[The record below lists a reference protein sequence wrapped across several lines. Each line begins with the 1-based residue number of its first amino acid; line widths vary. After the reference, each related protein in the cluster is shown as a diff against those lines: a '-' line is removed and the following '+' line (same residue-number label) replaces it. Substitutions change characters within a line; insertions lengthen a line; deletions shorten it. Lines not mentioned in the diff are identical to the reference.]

1 MIFLCVI
8 ALVIMVLAGAPLY
21 IVILTGAIFGYLAED
36 IPLSIVAVEMLGLA
50 ETPLLVALPLFT
62 FTGYLLAASETSQR
76 LLRLIQAL
84 FGWAPGGLA
93 IVGFL
98 LCAIFTAL
106 TGASGVT
113 IVALGAI
120 LFPMLL
126 KAGYSEKFSL
136 GHITTSGSLGL
147 LLVPSIPLI
156 LYGIVALQVA
166 TQLGV
171 EEKFSVTDIF
181 IASLVPLFLMVA
193 ALSLWTAVQHR
204 KLPTTSF
211 APSEVWLAMKQC
223 KWELPLPLLILGGIY
238 AGIITISEVAAIT
251 ALYVLI
257 VEVIIYKD
265 VPLKKLPS
273 IIQES
278 MVMVGS
284 IILILGSAW
293 ALTNYFV
300 DIQIAEHLF
309 KFINDQISN
318 PLVFLILLNI
328 FLLIVGALLDIFSAI
343 VILVPLLLPVA
354 VRYGIHPVHLGIILI
369 ANLQI
374 GYFTPPVGMN
384 LFIAS
389 YRFKRS
395 ILDLYIASI
404 PFMLIL
410 LAVLMLITYVPFL
423 STWFLHF

>member
-1 MIFLCVI
+1 MIVLAI
-8 ALVIMVLAGAPLY
+8 AVLVLMVLCGAPLFT
-21 IVILTGAIFGYLAED
+21 VILAGAIFGYLSAE
-36 IPLSIVAVEMLGLA
+36 IPLSNIAIVMQSLTN
-50 ETPLLVALPLFT
+50 TPLLVALPLFT
-62 FTGYLLAASETSQR
+62 FTGYLLADSDTTHR
-76 LLRLIQAL
+76 LLRLVRAL
-84 FGWAPGGLA
+84 FGWMPGGMA

-98 LCAIFTAL
+98 LCAVFTAL

-113 IVALGAI
+113 IVALGAV

-156 LYGIVALQVA
+156 LYGIIA
-166 TQLGV
+166 TQLKVGEQFAV
-171 EEKFSVTDIF
+171 KELF
-181 IASLVPLFLMVA
+181 IAGLVPFFLMVV
-193 ALSLWTAVQHR
+193 ALSLWTIVRHRELSTTPFSPRELWQAVKVCR
-204 KLPTTSF
+204 
-211 APSEVWLAMKQC
+211 
-223 KWELPLPLLILGGIY
+223 WELPLPVFILGGIY
-238 AGIITISEVAAIT
+238 AGFITISEVAAIT

-257 VEVIIYKD
+257 VQVFVYKELA
-265 VPLKKLPS
+265 LKKLAG

-284 IILILGSAW
+284 IILILGSAL
-293 ALTNYFV
+293 ALTNYFI
-300 DIQIAEHLF
+300 DIEVAQKLF
-309 KFINDQISN
+309 VLVNEQISN
-318 PLVFLILLNI
+318 PLVFLMLLNI
-328 FLLIVGALLDIFSAI
+328 FLLLVGALLDIFSAI

-354 VRYGIHPVHLGIILI
+354 VGYGIHPVHLGIILI

-395 ILDLYIASI
+395 VLDLYVATI

-410 LAVLMLITYVPFL
+410 LAVLLLITYVPFL
-423 STWFLHF
+423 STWYLKV

>member
-1 MIFLCVI
+1 
-8 ALVIMVLAGAPLY
+8 
-21 IVILTGAIFGYLAED
+21 
-36 IPLSIVAVEMLGLA
+36 
-50 ETPLLVALPLFT
+50 
-62 FTGYLLAASETSQR
+62 
-76 LLRLIQAL
+76 
-84 FGWAPGGLA
+84 
-93 IVGFL
+93 
-98 LCAIFTAL
+98 
-106 TGASGVT
+106 
-113 IVALGAI
+113 
-120 LFPMLL
+120 
-126 KAGYSEKFSL
+126 
-136 GHITTSGSLGL
+136 
-147 LLVPSIPLI
+147 
-156 LYGIVALQVA
+156 
-166 TQLGV
+166 
-171 EEKFSVTDIF
+171 
-181 IASLVPLFLMVA
+181 
-193 ALSLWTAVQHR
+193 
-204 KLPTTSF
+204 
-211 APSEVWLAMKQC
+211 MKQC

-257 VEVIIYKD
+257 VEVLIYKD